1 MPDHGLMRMS
11 AALIPPPPVLED
23 LAAVVRSVR
32 GHETQLEAV
41 PADLMRMPLGNFG
54 NVGLTDRMALPEL
67 ATDADVA
74 DAAVFLTSDRA
85 RAITGQSLLVNA
97 GELMR

>member
-1 MPDHGLMRMS
+1 MLR
-11 AALIPPPPVLED
+11 
-23 LAAVVRSVR
+23 R
-32 GHETQLEAV
+32 
-41 PADLMRMPLGNFG
+41 
-54 NVGLTDRMALPEL
+54 LTDRMALPEL

-74 DAAVFLTSDRA
+74 DAAVFLVSDMA

>member
-1 MPDHGLMRMS
+1 MWG
-11 AALIPPPPVLED
+11 PPVQAYVQFTAHTEK
-23 LAAVVRSVR
+23 VP
-32 GHETQLEAV
+32 ETDVLK
-41 PADLMRMPLGNFG
+41 R
-54 NVGLTDRMALPEL
+54 LTERMALPEL

-74 DAAVFLTSDRA
+74 DATVFLASDRA